1 MSNKKSR
8 YRSGSNILSSFSI
21 ADLVLAEIIQEADL
35 GLLQHP
41 R

>member
-8 YRSGSNILSSFSI
+8 YRSGSNIFSFV
-21 ADLVLAEIIQEADL
+21 DLVLAEIIQEADL